1 MEDRRGRNWYL
12 IEERGVSLQF
22 LNWYLKH
29 QEFRG
34 WPGNQATEGGI
45 LFIVDRQLPLESTSP
60 YLPIFRET
68 MLQYSG
74 H

>member
-1 MEDRRGRNWYL
+1 
-12 IEERGVSLQF
+12 VSLQF
-22 LNWYLKH
+22 LNWYLSIKSS
-29 QEFRG
+29 EAG
-34 WPGNQATEGGI
+34 SVTKLPTEGGI

-74 H
+74 HCSWLLSI